1 MKIKKIV
8 PTNPV
13 AKHSRNKSG
22 AGAHKSA
29 KDYSRKLKHKND
41 ESIANKIDRLILL
54 EMMQESCFSATN
66 WFNYEE
72 QIQKL
77 KEELD
82 DWQTT
87 E

>member
-1 MKIKKIV
+1 MKIKKV
-8 PTNPV
+8 QPTNPV

-29 KDYSRKLKHKND
+29 KDYSRKTKHKN
-41 ESIANKIDRLILL
+41 ESLANKFDRLILL
-54 EMMQESCFSATN
+54 QQIQKNSHSGERI
-66 WFNYEE
+66 WFDCEE
-72 QIQKL
+72 QIIEL
-77 KEELD
+77 KQEIE

>member
-29 KDYSRKLKHKND
+29 KDYSRKIKHKHD

-54 EMMQESCFSATN
+54 ERMQDSTFSGSK
-66 WFNYEE
+66 WFDYEE
-72 QIQKL
+72 QIQQL

>member
-1 MKIKKIV
+1 MKIKKV
-8 PTNPV
+8 QPTNPV

-29 KDYSRKLKHKND
+29 KDYSRKTKHKN
-41 ESIANKIDRLILL
+41 ESMANKFDRLIIL
-54 EMMQESCFSATN
+54 EKLQNNTN
-66 WFNYEE
+66 SGSLWFDYEE
-72 QIQKL
+72 RILEL
-77 KEELD
+77 KQEIE